1 MAHTRPTT
9 YKIDSNIEDELTYL
23 RYQIRQ
29 YPKLRGT
36 YDRRVP
42 PSLVSEIETGK
53 FLSEDELRAAIV
65 SDTVHGSSIDE
76 LRREWDSQAKEV
88 FAAFF
93 ARMTRHPPY
102 SLKVH
107 ITKHGPGDSYHP
119 DGLPGHPGQFISIKD
134 PKIAKLRMTFNQV
147 IVHETI
153 ELLIHTEVRKRNTS
167 DSAKEAIVDKLCSCN
182 ELQAVYG
189 DYPKQTRFAGAL
201 PDDWQSYITWQPGE
215 SPSWD

>member
-29 YPKLRGT
+29 HPKLRGT
-36 YDRRVP
+36 YDCRVP

-65 SDTVHGSSIDE
+65 RDTVPRSSIDE
-76 LRREWDSQAKEV
+76 LRSEWDSEAKEV

-93 ARMTRHPPY
+93 ARMMRHPPY
-102 SLKVH
+102 FLKVH
-107 ITKHGPGDSYHP
+107 VTKYGPGGSYHP

-134 PKIAKLRMTFNQV
+134 PKIAKLRITFNQV

-153 ELLIHTEVRKRNTS
+153 E
-167 DSAKEAIVDKLCSCN
+167 A
-182 ELQAVYG
+182 
-189 DYPKQTRFAGAL
+189 
-201 PDDWQSYITWQPGE
+201 SY
-215 SPSWD
+215 SRRSS